1 MAHPLEEFHPSRG
14 LHQGDPISPYLFLI
28 EVGALYGLLKQSH
41 KSSYLH
47 GLKVAPTTPIVN
59 HLLFSDDSL
68 LFIKASVEGATEVN
82 EVMENYCNAPGQR
95 INLNKFYDDFF
106 SKAILSVPSEMI
118 TEKSLGFPQMWGDPR
133 MVLLNI

>member
-82 EVMENYCNAPGQR
+82 EVMENYCNALGQR
-95 INLNKFYDDFF
+95 INLNKFY
-106 SKAILSVPSEMI
+106 A
-118 TEKSLGFPQMWGDPR
+118 
-133 MVLLNI
+133 